1 MTGLTAE
8 TSART
13 VARGARV
20 NALGVIAR
28 LAQPLALILLTRWY
42 GPDQVGVYLL
52 SIAVVETVAA
62 LAGSGMQ
69 DALIAFLSPL
79 DPASPRAHRLLA
91 SGFVL
96 AGAGAA
102 AGLALTLA
110 AAALA
115 PAWLPQVASASTL
128 WLMAPAVPLVTFIGV
143 VVAATRARFTQ
154 TWDVVLQGVAR
165 PLLIIAFAAAF
176 ALGAPALPQW
186 GRASVLSQWGRASV
200 PALAASYLL
209 AHLVLAIA
217 AAVVL
222 ARHYRWASVL
232 RAARGL
238 PIDRGLLAFAWPQNL
253 NLALFA
259 LSGSA
264 SVLALGVA
272 GLTPRDIALFGAA
285 FAIASSLRH
294 VRLVFTSAMSPVAAA
309 LLARGDRA
317 ALQDIMTRSTRWT
330 LSIALPIAA
339 AMILLRNPLLGLFHP
354 TYALGAADDGAARGG
369 ARSERGGGV
378 RVHGAGDGGA
388 RRLEPAEHRGG
399 RRGHLRPDRA
409 AGARDGRAG
418 RGACRRPLG
427 HAGRHAADR
436 GNEGPGRRHAAA
448 VAPGPRT
455 PRSGSLPCTHSPSK
469 RNHLATFAL
478 HCARLPALRSAMR
491 LSD

>member
-8 TSART
+8 ASART

-272 GLTPRDIALFGAA
+272 GLPPRDIALFGAA
-285 FAIASSLRH
+285 LR
-294 VRLVFTSAMSPVAAA
+294 
-309 LLARGDRA
+309 DC
-317 ALQDIMTRSTRWT
+317 
-330 LSIALPIAA
+330 
-339 AMILLRNPLLGLFHP
+339 
-354 TYALGAADDGAARGG
+354 
-369 ARSERGGGV
+369 
-378 RVHGAGDGGA
+378 
-388 RRLEPAEHRGG
+388 LEPAPRPPGLHLGDVAG
-399 RRGHLRPDRA
+399 RRRA
-409 AGARDGRAG
+409 AGAGRPRRAAGHHDPVDALDAVDRPPDCRRDGPA
-418 RGACRRPLG
+418 AQPAARPLPPDLR
-427 HAGRHAADR
+427 ARRASRWRCSWRGR
-436 GNEGPGRRHAAA
+436 
-448 VAPGPRT
+448 
-455 PRSGSLPCTHSPSK
+455 C
-469 RNHLATFAL
+469 
-478 HCARLPALRSAMR
+478 
-491 LSD
+491 

>member
-8 TSART
+8 ASART

-272 GLTPRDIALFGAA
+272 GLPPRDVALFGAA
-285 FAIASSLRH
+285 YAIAASLRH

-330 LSIALPIAA
+330 LSLALPIAA
-339 AMILLRNPLLGLFHP
+339 AMVLLRNPLLGLFHP
-354 TYALGAADDGAARGG
+354 TYALGAVAMALLVAGPVMNAVAGFASTALVMAGHVGWNLVNTVVAVAATYGLTALLAPGMGVPGAA
-369 ARSERGGGV
+369 
-378 RVHGAGDGGA
+378 
-388 RRLEPAEHRGG
+388 L
-399 RRGHLRPDRA
+399 
-409 AGARDGRAG
+409 
-418 RGACRRPLG
+418 
-427 HAGRHAADR
+427 
-436 GNEGPGRRHAAA
+436 AAA
-448 VAPGPRT
+448 LSGALVATLQIAETKVLVGVT
-455 PRSGSLPCTHSPSK
+455 PRPWARATH
-469 RNHLATFAL
+469 AE
-478 HCARLPALRSAMR
+478 
-491 LSD
+491 